1 MNYQPLTVCII
12 IAVMK
17 KENKYVQNVNVSRG
31 VCIFICKFPRRPWR
45 QHVKHIPSPAWS
57 SAIFSTVRITVRSV
71 CDCTSVRRARLI
83 AVGSLRWSSPAS
95 EKKNLKKEEE
105 EVMGEWQQTPSPS
118 AVQRPRKDPRMLLFS
133 SPRCGRRRRASLLL
147 PLLSAVLLCA
157 IPVSARLPGKSPT
170 GHLIIRGLSLF
181 SAVARLSVAPINA
194 TRTCHQRA
202 FVINA
207 GKRCATIQVWFVHT
221 LIVGYG
227 VRLVV
232 YVSCCWGQVK
242 QVRVNLNEWQEHNGK
257 TKAKKFKCPSL
268 SGYSGCFVL
277 CWQLHLC

>member
-1 MNYQPLTVCII
+1 
-12 IAVMK
+12 
-17 KENKYVQNVNVSRG
+17 
-31 VCIFICKFPRRPWR
+31 
-45 QHVKHIPSPAWS
+45 
-57 SAIFSTVRITVRSV
+57 
-71 CDCTSVRRARLI
+71 
-83 AVGSLRWSSPAS
+83 
-95 EKKNLKKEEE
+95 
-105 EVMGEWQQTPSPS
+105 MGEWQQTPS

-147 PLLSAVLLCA
+147 PLLSAVLLCV

-170 GHLIIRGLSLF
+170 GHLNIRGLSLF

-194 TRTCHQRA
+194 SRTCVTKELLLLTRGRDVQLYKCDL
-202 FVINA
+202 F
-207 GKRCATIQVWFVHT
+207 TL

-242 QVRVNLNEWQEHNGK
+242 QVRVNLNEWQEHNRK
-257 TKAKKFKCPSL
+257 TKAKKFKFPSL

>member
-1 MNYQPLTVCII
+1 
-12 IAVMK
+12 
-17 KENKYVQNVNVSRG
+17 
-31 VCIFICKFPRRPWR
+31 
-45 QHVKHIPSPAWS
+45 
-57 SAIFSTVRITVRSV
+57 
-71 CDCTSVRRARLI
+71 
-83 AVGSLRWSSPAS
+83 
-95 EKKNLKKEEE
+95 
-105 EVMGEWQQTPSPS
+105 MGEWQQTPSPS

-147 PLLSAVLLCA
+147 PLLSAVLLCV

-170 GHLIIRGLSLF
+170 GHLNIRGLSLF

-221 LIVGYG
+221 LIFGYG
-227 VRLVV
+227 VR
-232 YVSCCWGQVK
+232 QVK

-257 TKAKKFKCPSL
+257 TKAKNSNFLPCQVTQA
-268 SGYSGCFVL
+268 VL